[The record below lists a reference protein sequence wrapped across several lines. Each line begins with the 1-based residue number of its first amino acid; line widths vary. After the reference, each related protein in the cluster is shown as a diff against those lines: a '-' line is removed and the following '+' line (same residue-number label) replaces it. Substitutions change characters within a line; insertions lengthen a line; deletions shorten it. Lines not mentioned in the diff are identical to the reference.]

1 MDVPTTPT
9 DADLARRDLENEI
22 ELWSTAVALSPE
34 GGSGREGDAAWF
46 ASGLPIPFFNQVLA
60 TGDGPDPAALARAIE
75 AIRSRG
81 VPFLVRL
88 RAGIDDDVVG
98 ALAGM
103 GFREDLTEAFPA
115 MALHPIPDA
124 MASAPGPSDLDI
136 REAVDEASLEDHV
149 AVVSAGFG
157 MPIDMARRLVPVEEL
172 TIPGFAP
179 FVGYVGARPVAT
191 SLGYTASGTVGV
203 YNVATVEDV
212 RRRGYGAAVTRRAIA
227 DGVARGATVAIL
239 QSSDMGRPVYAGLG
253 FREVLEFRVFV
264 DDRPD

>member
-1 MDVPTTPT
+1 MDVPSTPT

-22 ELWSTAVALSPE
+22 ALWSSAVAFSPD
-34 GGSGREGDAAWF
+34 GGSGSDGDAAWF
-46 ASGLPIPFFNQVLA
+46 ASGLPVPFFNQVLA
-60 TGDGPDPAALARAIE
+60 TGDGPDAAALARAID
-75 AIRSRG
+75 AIRSRD

-88 RAGIDDDVVG
+88 RAGIDDDVAE

-103 GFREDLTEAFPA
+103 GFREDLTEAYPA

-124 MASAPGPSDLDI
+124 VASGPGPDDLVV
-136 REAVDEASLEDHV
+136 RQAVDAAGLEDHV
-149 AVVSAGFG
+149 AVVAAGFG

-179 FVGYVGARPVAT
+179 FVGYVGDRPVAT
-191 SLGYTASGTVGV
+191 SLGYTANGTVGV
-203 YNVATVEDV
+203 YNVATVEDA

-227 DGVARGATVAIL
+227 DGVAHGATVAIL
-239 QSSDMGRPVYAGLG
+239 QSSDMGRPVYAAMG
-253 FREVLEFRVFV
+253 FREVLAFRVFV